1 MHTNFTYCFQVSAAH
16 SYRMATTNGAR
27 DGTIQGTGVSM
38 HHAKGITIPQYITT
52 IEHFYDQYPKTM
64 I

>member
-1 MHTNFTYCFQVSAAH
+1 MYKLQLSQIKDKYIEN
-16 SYRMATTNGAR
+16 R
-27 DGTIQGTGVSM
+27 DGMIQGTGVSM

-52 IEHFYDQYPKTM
+52 LEHFYDQYTKAM